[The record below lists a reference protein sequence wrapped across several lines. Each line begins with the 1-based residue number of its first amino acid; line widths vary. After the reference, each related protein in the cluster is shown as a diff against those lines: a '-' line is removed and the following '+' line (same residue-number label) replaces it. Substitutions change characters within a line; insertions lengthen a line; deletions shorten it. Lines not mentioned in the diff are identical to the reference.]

1 MKFTFIDY
9 LDVSPYTC
17 DTPYNQGL
25 GGTQSAICYYAETL
39 ASQGHE
45 VVVYLQNGAT
55 ESTVRSVSFKPL
67 VDLLTPAA
75 TKETTD
81 VAIFCSGVSKVSK
94 KVLKDR
100 LVAALTICWIPHNT
114 NERAVDDLPECLYTF
129 DVFAFVSDWQR
140 KKYVEL
146 YGIEINR
153 TILMLNGVSPAFLG
167 DIKAGE
173 KKPIFLYTTQ
183 PCRGLEVVAAAWPR
197 IVEAWPEAELHTYS
211 SRKLYGHADAP
222 EAVAL
227 LTSLRELP
235 RVEVKDPVG
244 QAELAAV
251 SKQAAFFAYPAN
263 VNETGCIVLME
274 AGASGCIPIVSDLG
288 ALGTYFDTCLTFNDS
303 LVDQFV
309 EQANSYME
317 LYTNNRT
324 KFIKQSERVAAYYQ
338 QTRNYS
344 TIIEQFIEDTVR
356 IQDLKQKSKERF
368 ALANAS
374 FEAGDYNKTHLYLEN
389 MIPFFSTAE
398 HVHLYFLWLG
408 ISHYYKES
416 YNNAVTYFERSH
428 KYGNSLQLCVNL
440 ILSYEKLNN
449 QDKVLYW
456 CEEALKFKFDV
467 KIVHKVLDIV
477 QKRPYF
483 DRCKWG
489 RYLVSLW
496 NDDIQNADWL
506 SLFLSH
512 GNMVIGDYT
521 LVMKHEEGMELN
533 MNLIQ
538 KALAHSLLYKTDLS
552 RPCVMRGNLEK
563 LFSNLFLNMNYCETN
578 NPKLWSYVDYFM
590 KHLPPLTIENKP
602 RFEKIIRGSR
612 KLRIGFLTG
621 DLVYHP
627 VSYILN
633 GIVTNFDKSRFE
645 THIFSTT
652 PVKDDV
658 PRIQTRIRNDA
669 TAFYDLAGKPM
680 KTIVDTIAE
689 ADIDVL
695 IEMTGHTSNAGDLLN
710 VARHKPARVLANYF
724 AYPNTY
730 GVETYDYKIGDKHV
744 FPLGLD
750 QYYTESF
757 CKIEGGF
764 HTYKPIVD
772 LEVNKLPHEGIIFG
786 CTNNPKKYRP
796 AWIKTVSRILKEVP
810 DSRLKMRYFNL
821 EDPSIREFY
830 WKEFEKNGVDR
841 ERIDL
846 DLGRSLETYFESYAD
861 MDICLDPFPYNG
873 GTINIETL
881 YAGIPYI
888 TLAGNN
894 YVSRVGASILHQ
906 VGHPELIAKN
916 EDAYVNLATTLAKDA
931 PRLQKYKD
939 TLREDMM
946 KSTLGDNTAFTRR
959 FEDACEWMLEEK
971 KWFIGPRRQAAQP
984 KLHIYE

>member
-1 MKFTFIDY
+1 MKFVFVDY
-9 LDVSPYTC
+9 LDVAPYTC
-17 DTPYNQGL
+17 DTPYQSGL

-39 ASQGHE
+39 AAQGHE
-45 VVVYLQNGAT
+45 TIVYLQNGTAD
-55 ESTVRSVSFKPL
+55 SQVRGVFFKPL
-67 VDLLTPAA
+67 DSLVSPAA
-75 TKETTD
+75 PKEIAD
-81 VAIFCSGVSKVSK
+81 VAVFCSGVSKASK
-94 KVLKDR
+94 RILKDR
-100 LVAALTICWIPHNT
+100 LVAGLTVCWIPHNT
-114 NERAVDDLPECLYTF
+114 NERAVDDLPGCLYTF

-140 KKYVEL
+140 RKYIEL
-146 YGIEINR
+146 YGIEVGR
-153 TILMLNGVSPAFLG
+153 TILMLNGVSPSFLG
-167 DIKAGE
+167 EIDAAA
-173 KKPIFLYTTQ
+173 KKPIFMYTTQ

-197 IVEAWPEAELHTYS
+197 IAESWPEAELHTYS

-222 EAVAL
+222 EAEAL
-227 LTSLRELP
+227 LDQLRELP
-235 RVEVKDPVG
+235 RVVVKDPVG
-244 QAELAAV
+244 QTELAAR
-251 SKQAAFFAYPAN
+251 SKEAAFFAYPAN

-274 AGASGCIPIVSDLG
+274 AGASGCLPIVSDLG
-288 ALGTYFDTCLTFNDS
+288 VLGTYYDTCLTFNDS

-309 EQANSYME
+309 AQANTYME
-317 LYTNNRT
+317 LYTNNKER
-324 KFIKQSERVAAYYQ
+324 FVSQSERIASYYQ
-338 QTRNYS
+338 QTRNYVYVV
-344 TIIEQFIEDTVR
+344 EQFIEEIVR
-356 IQDLKQKSKERF
+356 IQDLKKKSKERF
-368 ALANAS
+368 ALAQAA
-374 FEAGDYNKTHLYLEN
+374 FTAGEYNKTHLYLEN
-389 MIPFFSTAE
+389 MTPFFSTDE
-398 HVHLYFLWLG
+398 YIHLYFLWLG
-408 ISHYYKES
+408 ISHFYKGS

-449 QDKVLYW
+449 ADKVLYW

-496 NDDIQNADWL
+496 NDDIQNGDWL

-533 MNLIQ
+533 MNLIS

-552 RPCVMRGNLEK
+552 KPCVMRGNLEK
-563 LFSNLFLNMNYCETN
+563 LFSNLFLNMNYYETH
-578 NPKLWSYVDYFM
+578 NPKLWSYIEYYM
-590 KHLPPLTIENKP
+590 KNLPTLEIEKKP
-602 RFEKIIRGSR
+602 RFEKIARNSR

-633 GIVTNFDKSRFE
+633 GIVTHFDKSRFE

-652 PVKDDV
+652 PVKADV

-669 TAFYDLAGKPM
+669 TAYYDLESKSM
-680 KTIVDTIAE
+680 REIVDVIAA

-695 IEMTGHTSNAGDLLN
+695 IEMTGHTSNAGNLLN

-730 GVETYDYKIGDKHV
+730 GVKEYDYKIGDKHV
-744 FPLGLD
+744 FPMGLD

-764 HTYKPIVD
+764 HTYKPIID
-772 LEVNKLPHEGIIFG
+772 LEVNKLPHKGIVFG

-796 AWIKTVSRILKEVP
+796 AWIKAVSRILKEVP

-830 WKEFEKNGVDR
+830 WKEFERNGVER

-846 DLGRSLETYFESYAD
+846 DLGRSLESYFESYAD

-881 YAGIPYI
+881 YAGIPYV
-888 TLAGNN
+888 TLIGNN

-916 EDAYVNLATTLAKDA
+916 EDAYIRLAVELACDA
-931 PRLQKYKD
+931 TRLQTYKE

-946 KSTLGDNTAFTRR
+946 KSTLGDNVAFTRR
-959 FEDACEWMLEEK
+959 FEDACVWMLDEK
-971 KWFIGPRRQAAQP
+971 KWFTNTKPTLLI
-984 KLHIYE
+984 HT